1 MVQTKTRFK
10 NFAEYAAADPSELP
24 EGHYEL
30 VDGDIVEMGAEN
42 DENIQISIFLILML
56 AQVVPHYL
64 IRRGTEIAVPSRLV
78 TSRYPDLMIL
88 TEATRAAMKRDQRSL
103 ISLEMPAP
111 KSVVEV
117 VSPGNLGSAN
127 YDRDYVKKPQEYAAR
142 GISEYWLI
150 DPAREVI
157 LLHLL
162 GDGQYQVTEF
172 RGNQLIESLGF
183 ESLKLTAEQVLKS
196 GEA

>member
-42 DENIQISIFLILML
+42 DENIQMSIFLILML

-64 IRRGTEIAVPSRLV
+64 IRRGTEIAVPNRLV

-111 KSVVEV
+111 KLVVEV

>member
-42 DENIQISIFLILML
+42 DENIQMSIFLILML

-111 KSVVEV
+111 KLVVEV